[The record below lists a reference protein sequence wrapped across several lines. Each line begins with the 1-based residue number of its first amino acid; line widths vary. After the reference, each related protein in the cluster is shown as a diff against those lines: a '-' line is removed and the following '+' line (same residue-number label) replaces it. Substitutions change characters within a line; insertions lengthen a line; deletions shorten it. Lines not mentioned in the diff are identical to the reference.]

1 MRDWVVARRYA
12 RAAYKLS
19 YARDATEG
27 VLAELDAFAAL
38 VRDNEELRR
47 LLAHPGI
54 PVAEKQA
61 VVEKVVAG
69 ETTRDFLRFLME
81 RDRLALLP
89 AVVEEFRREYR
100 SDAGIVGVQ
109 IKSAVPVPED
119 LRGRL
124 AAAIERMTGN
134 RVELEAVLDEN
145 VIGGVSLR
153 IGDQVID
160 ATLATR
166 LGEIRDAI
174 AGSA

>member
-19 YARDATEG
+19 HARDATED

-47 LLAHPGI
+47 MLEHPGI
-54 PVAEKQA
+54 PVDEKQA
-61 VVEKVVAG
+61 VIEKVVAG
-69 ETTRDFLRFLME
+69 ETARDFLRFLME

-89 AVVEEFRREYR
+89 AVVAEFWREYR
-100 SDAGIVGVQ
+100 SDAGIVAVQ

-153 IGDQVID
+153 IGDQIID
-160 ATLATR
+160 ATLSTR
-166 LGEIRDAI
+166 LDEIRDAI

>member
-19 YARDATEG
+19 HARGNAED
-27 VLAELDAFAAL
+27 VLEELDAFAAL
-38 VRDNEELRR
+38 LRDNEELRR
-47 LLAHPGI
+47 MLGHPGI

-61 VVEKVVAG
+61 VVEKVVAD

-89 AVVEEFRREYR
+89 AVLAEFWGEYR
-100 SDAGIVGVQ
+100 RDAGIIAAE
-109 IKSAVPVPED
+109 IKSAAPVPED
-119 LRGRL
+119 LRKRL
-124 AAAIERMTGN
+124 AAAIERMTGKK
-134 RVELEAVLDEN
+134 VELEAVLDES

-166 LGEIRDAI
+166 LDEIRDAI